1 MTERPDSRPRR
12 AAAAE
17 DATVPTIK
25 ARRDVEG
32 CGCLDCRNVGAT
44 SVNRTVLDAVV
55 WSGAVLRSHRPIV
68 VLAGAIVLGRRL
80 LETGV
85 VAGLPAPAVGTIEA
99 ATTFVF
105 VLLLRAYVGTIA
117 AGELTDTP
125 VTVRGGLR
133 RSVARTPALVGVV
146 ALAALA
152 VVLLPFVLSLP
163 LVLVVAGL
171 GGTPLETVGFPLV
184 AAVGGVLFVLPF
196 LCLGFKFWFAPEA
209 CVIGRYGPVES
220 LRVSWR
226 ITGHVRGRVA
236 LVILVAVGSALGL
249 YLPVALP
256 GATTG
261 VAPVPAVFDVVSSSV
276 GDLLSVLWA
285 SAYAHVYVQSVVS

>member
-1 MTERPDSRPRR
+1 MTERPDSRTRR

-25 ARRDVEG
+25 ARRDVDG

-99 ATTFVF
+99 ATTFAF
-105 VLLLRAYVGTIA
+105 VLLVRAYVGTIA

-196 LCLGFKFWFAPEA
+196 LCLVFKFWFAPEA

-220 LRVSWR
+220 LRVSWG
-226 ITGHVRGRVA
+226 ITGHVRVESR
-236 LVILVAVGSALGL
+236 S
-249 YLPVALP
+249 
-256 GATTG
+256 
-261 VAPVPAVFDVVSSSV
+261 
-276 GDLLSVLWA
+276 
-285 SAYAHVYVQSVVS
+285 